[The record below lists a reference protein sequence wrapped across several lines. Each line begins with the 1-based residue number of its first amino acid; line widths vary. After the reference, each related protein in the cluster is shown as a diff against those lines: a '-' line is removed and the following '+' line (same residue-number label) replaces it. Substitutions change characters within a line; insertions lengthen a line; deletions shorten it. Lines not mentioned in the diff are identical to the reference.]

1 MGTNLLKTRTL
12 YKKCIFVFT
21 VLFLICLSYKSVYCE
36 DAFLVKCMK
45 IAESRDPKLMAAHE
59 QVQLSRS
66 RTIRAARSLFPQVMI
81 QHTNS
86 KGKTAMAS
94 DISGY
99 EYIGESYGVKAA
111 QALYEGYR
119 TRGSYEYESMM
130 VTASK
135 YNYTKT
141 REELFSK
148 IKLAYYEYLTLKRE
162 AQTLGKAH
170 EIVVGLFDKVKKEYK
185 ARAISQLD
193 LLEAENFKDRITD
206 MYEAA
211 KINYDFSIKKLV
223 SLVGII
229 DIKDVNVQPLDML
242 SDNVPEI
249 SFTLDSL
256 MGLVLTNNLDVQ
268 TAKIQTEMAEMK
280 IKINRSKVIPKFYI
294 EGFYGRSGEA
304 FTTAPLDLTTSWNVV
319 GKLSWGLWG
328 NSLEAS
334 YTQDKTDPK
343 TIIDASKRIDTQTQ
357 DIKFSLLDDLEYF
370 VESKESD
377 VSFNQTNADYVET
390 LKTKRLDTEKAYN
403 DYLNSLNNART
414 LKKEIA
420 LRERKLALMK
430 KRNALYEVQT
440 VSLMEEAWKYAEAI
454 ASYAKATYQNYASVT
469 EMEKLTLT
477 PLR

>member
-1 MGTNLLKTRTL
+1 LLETGRF
-12 YKKCIFVFT
+12 YKKYIFVFT
-21 VLFLICLSYKSVYCE
+21 VILLNILFYNYAYSE
-36 DAFLVKCMK
+36 DAFLIKCMK
-45 IAESRDPKLMAAHE
+45 IAESRDPKLMVAYE
-59 QVQLSRS
+59 QVQLSKS
-66 RTIRAARSLFPQVMI
+66 RTIRAARSFFPQFML

-86 KGKTAMAS
+86 KGKTATAT

-99 EYIGESYGVKAA
+99 EYISESYGLKAS

-130 VTASK
+130 VTASQ

-148 IKLAYYEYLTLKRE
+148 IKLAYYEYLTTKKE
-162 AQTLGKAH
+162 SQTLGKAH
-170 EIVVGLFDKVKKEYK
+170 EIVVDLFNKVKKEYK
-185 ARAISQLD
+185 AKAISELD

-211 KINYDFSIKKLV
+211 KINYEFSIKKLV
-223 SLVGII
+223 NLVGII
-229 DIKDVNVQPLDML
+229 DIKDVNIEPLDML
-242 SDNVPEI
+242 SDDVPEI
-249 SFTLDSL
+249 SFNLDSL
-256 MGLVLTNNLDVQ
+256 MGLVLTNNLEVQ
-268 TAKIQTEMAEMK
+268 TAKIQAEMAKMK
-280 IKINRSKVIPKFYI
+280 IKINRSKVIPKFYL

-304 FTTAPLDLTTSWNVV
+304 FTTQPLTLTTSWNVI

-343 TIIDASKRIDTQTQ
+343 TIVDASKRIDTQTQ
-357 DIKFSLLDDLEYF
+357 DVKLSILDDLGYF
-370 VESKESD
+370 VDTKESD
-377 VSFNQTNADYVET
+377 VSSNQTNADYMET

-403 DYLNSLNNART
+403 DYLNSLNTART
-414 LKKEIA
+414 LKKEII

-454 ASYAKATYQNYASVT
+454 ASYAKATYQNYSSVT

>member
-1 MGTNLLKTRTL
+1 MLKTRRL
-12 YKKCIFVFT
+12 YKKCVFVFT
-21 VLFLICLSYKSVYCE
+21 IILSIFLFYKSAYSEDTFLI
-36 DAFLVKCMK
+36 KCMK
-45 IAESRDPKLMAAHE
+45 IAESRDPKLIVAYE
-59 QVQLSRS
+59 QVQLAKS
-66 RTIRAARSLFPQVMI
+66 RTVRAARSLFPQLMI
-81 QHTNS
+81 QHTNT
-86 KGKTAMAS
+86 KGKSATAK

-99 EYIGESYGVKAA
+99 EYAGESYGLKAS

-130 VTASK
+130 VTASQ

-162 AQTLGKAH
+162 SQSLGKAH
-170 EIVVGLFDKVKKEYK
+170 EVVVSLFDKVKKEYK
-185 ARAISQLD
+185 AKAISELD

-211 KINYDFSIKKLV
+211 RINYNFSIKKLV
-223 SLVGII
+223 NLVGII
-229 DIKDVNVQPLDML
+229 DIKDVNVEPLDML

-249 SFTLDSL
+249 SFTLDNL

-268 TAKIQTEMAEMK
+268 TAKIQSEMAEMK
-280 IKINRSKVIPKFYI
+280 IKINRSKVIPKFYV

-304 FTTAPLDLTTSWNVV
+304 YTTEPLTLTASWNVV

-357 DIKFSLLDDLEYF
+357 DIKLSILDDLGYF
-370 VESKESD
+370 VDSKESN
-377 VSFNQTNADYVET
+377 VSFDQTNADYVET

-403 DYLNSLNNART
+403 DYLSSLNSART
-414 LKKEIA
+414 LKKEIV

-430 KRNALYEVQT
+430 KKNALYEVQT

-454 ASYAKATYQNYASVT
+454 ASYAKAIYQNYSSVT